1 MGRIARK
8 GFEYYRA
15 ETDRFRD
22 IKIRKLRKE
31 HSCAGYAIYQYV
43 LNEIYRVEGCYIRFT
58 QDELFDCAEYW
69 NMRGRGGSP
78 DHQLLYGNRAVQ
90 CRNLET
96 VRHSDR
102 ALHPD
107 PICVHVSR
115 GQAQDSHSGRNK
127 SSFRRKILLP
137 GFPGTASCGSG
148 VRSDL
153 WICGSHLCS
162 LHGTFRS
169 ARSFERGDSSG
180 KNRIYSGRIREY
192 SGSLQYKGKKR
203 KHIILKLLYIRSGK
217 DG

>member
-1 MGRIARK
+1 MPEKALK
-8 GFEYYRA
+8 YYRPKRTGSVTSDPQA
-15 ETDRFRD
+15 EKGTQLCRLCD
-22 IKIRKLRKE
+22 IP
-31 HSCAGYAIYQYV
+31 YV

-69 NMRGRGGSP
+69 NMREEEVLRIIN
-78 DHQLLYGNRAVQ
+78 Y
-90 CRNLET
+90 CTET
-96 VRHSDR
+96 GLFNAGIWKQVRHSDR

-169 ARSFERGDSSG
+169 ARSLKEGILPEKPDLFR
-180 KNRIYSGRIREY
+180 KNP
-192 SGSLQYKGKKR
+192 
-203 KHIILKLLYIRSGK
+203 
-217 DG
+217 

>member
-43 LNEIYRVEGCYIRFT
+43 LNEIYPCGRLLYPFHTGRAVRLCGILEH
-58 QDELFDCAEYW
+58 E
-69 NMRGRGGSP
+69 GRGGSP
-78 DHQLLYGNRAVQ
+78 DHQLLYGNGAVQ

-203 KHIILKLLYIRSGK
+203 KHIILKLLYIRSV
-217 DG
+217 

>member
-1 MGRIARK
+1 MVYELYLRGLKFAPIDLYESRATHFKVIEVDGEQRLLPPFCTLQGFGETAARDLIRAREEVAK
-8 GFEYYRA
+8 TNETGKFETI
-15 ETDRFRD
+15 EELQ
-22 IKIRKLRKE
+22 KLSGLGKKN
-31 HSCAGYAIYQYV
+31 I
-43 LNEIYRVEGCYIRFT
+43 
-58 QDELFDCAEYW
+58 EL
-69 NMRGRGGSP
+69 
-78 DHQLLYGNRAVQ
+78 L
-90 CRNLET
+90 
-96 VRHSDR
+96 
-102 ALHPD
+102 
-107 PICVHVSR
+107 
-115 GQAQDSHSGRNK
+115 
-127 SSFRRKILLP
+127 RKILLP
-137 GFPGTASCGSG
+137 GFPGTASCGSA

>member
-22 IKIRKLRKE
+22 IKSRKLRKE

-69 NMRGRGGSP
+69 NMREEEVLRIINYCTETGLFNAGIWK
-78 DHQLLYGNRAVQ
+78 QYGI
-90 CRNLET
+90 
-96 VRHSDR
+96 
-102 ALHPD
+102 LHPD
-107 PICVHVSR
+107 PICVHVSS